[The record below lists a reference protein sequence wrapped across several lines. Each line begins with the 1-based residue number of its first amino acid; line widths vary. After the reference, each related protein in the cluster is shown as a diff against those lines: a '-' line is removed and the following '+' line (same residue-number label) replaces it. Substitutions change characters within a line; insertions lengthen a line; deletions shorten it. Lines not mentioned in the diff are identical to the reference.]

1 MPYIDPEVILEAKRM
16 DLLTYL
22 QNYEPHELV
31 HFSGS
36 TYCTR
41 SHDSLKISNG
51 KWFWWSRGIG
61 GRSALDYLIKVRE
74 LSFTDALEQI
84 MGRAASTPPVFASQK
99 EQKPKT
105 LLLPEPYPY
114 TDEVER
120 YLLRRGID
128 NELIHTC
135 MADGR
140 IYESHN
146 EPEPGGKIYI
156 NCVFVGFDAR
166 GQRKYAALRGINGDF
181 KGEATGS
188 DKHYSFAIPALEPS
202 DSVHL
207 FESAVDLLSYAIL
220 MKMSGKDYSGE
231 NLLSLAGVY
240 QPQKNISK
248 SKVPAALTRFLEDNP
263 QVKKVLLHLDNDYA
277 GRMAAK
283 AIMTVL
289 PKEYEA
295 TDRPPPACKDINAY
309 LCRKLHLPESAVA
322 VAKEKTR

>member
-1 MPYIDPEVILEAKRM
+1 MPYISPDVILEAKRM

-31 HFSGS
+31 HFSGN

-51 KWFWWSRGIG
+51 KWFWWNRGIG

-74 LSFTDALEQI
+74 LSFTDAVEQI
-84 MGRAASTPPVFASQK
+84 MGRAAITPPVVVSQK

-114 TDEVER
+114 TDEVEQ
-120 YLLRRGID
+120 YLVRRGID
-128 NELIHTC
+128 RRLIHAC
-135 MADGR
+135 IADGR

-146 EPEPGGKIYI
+146 ESEPGGKIYI
-156 NCVFVGFDAR
+156 NAVFVGFDAQ
-166 GQRKYAALRGINGDF
+166 GQRKYAALRGINGCF

-188 DKHYSFAIPALEPS
+188 DKHYSFALSALESS

-207 FESAVDLLSYAIL
+207 FESAIDLLSYATL
-220 MKMSGKDYSGE
+220 MKMSGKNYFTE

-240 QPQKNISK
+240 QPQKDISK
-248 SKVPAALTRFLEDNP
+248 SKVPAALMRFLEDNP

-277 GRMAAK
+277 GRMATK

-295 TDRPPPACKDINAY
+295 VDRHPSSCKDVNAF
-309 LCRKLHLPESAVA
+309 LCRKLGLPEHTSPKNARA
-322 VAKEKTR
+322 R

>member
-51 KWFWWSRGIG
+51 KWFWWSRGVG

-74 LSFTDALEQI
+74 LSFTDAVEQI
-84 MGRAASTPPVFASQK
+84 MGRAASTSPVFVSQK
-99 EQKPKT
+99 EQKPKP
-105 LLLPEPYPY
+105 LLLPEPNPY
-114 TDEVER
+114 TDEVEQ
-120 YLLRRGID
+120 YLVRRGID
-128 NELIHTC
+128 RGLIHAC
-135 MADGR
+135 IADGR
-140 IYESHN
+140 IYESRN
-146 EPEPGGKIYI
+146 ESEPGGKIYI
-156 NCVFVGFDAR
+156 NAVFVGFDAQ
-166 GQRKYAALRGINGDF
+166 GQQKYAALRGINGDF

-188 DKHYSFAIPALEPS
+188 DKHYSFALPALEPS

-207 FESAVDLLSYAIL
+207 FESAVDLLSYATL
-220 MKMSGKDYSGE
+220 MKMSGKDYSTE

-248 SKVPAALTRFLEDNP
+248 SKVPSALTRFLEDYP
-263 QVKKVLLHLDNDYA
+263 QVKSVLLHLDNDYA
-277 GRMAAK
+277 GRMATK

-309 LCRKLHLPESAVA
+309 LCWKLHLPESAIA
-322 VAKEKTR
+322 APNEKVR